1 MRKKHRCW
9 TRFMETKDGLRCK
22 EYCRARNQVKSLTRN
37 AVRNKEK
44 EIVKDIKQN
53 PKKFWQYT
61 QSNTKVMTVISYLI
75 MNIDNGKE
83 VLTEND
89 SDKANTLSKFFSS
102 V

>member
-1 MRKKHRCW
+1 MQ
-9 TRFMETKDGLRCK
+9 GK
-22 EYCRARNQVKSLTRN
+22 ESGQEL

-61 QSNTKVMTVISYLI
+61 QSNTKVRTVISYLI